1 MVKKQ
6 ASDIQTE
13 SPKKSG
19 GFKRIVFRLCV
30 LAIVAGV
37 GYGAWKNPQMLE
49 QIKGMFENKPKE
61 DVYQPQIN
69 SLKSQMQKLQMQ
81 LAQVSSQIKEP
92 DLSDVHDKMAAI
104 EKLNLNVIDSKADVA
119 AVLGVI
125 TRMDKVEQKLG
136 QALAVTDES
145 ALILTAA
152 MLVKDA
158 AERGGNF
165 EYEAGVLNNLV
176 GNNPKF
182 MAEAQKIEKFAKKG
196 IVSELVL
203 VQEFDKLYEGILV
216 KQKEDF
222 SKNWKERLNNKIQEI
237 VKIKKT
243 NVEEPGFVADE
254 GLAKVKALVDA
265 GKIKVAV
272 KEIAIL
278 QNDEWVNNTLLQEW
292 IAKVKDRQEFYAAI
306 RSISAQSLAAMKVKF
321 LKPAI

>member
-13 SPKKSG
+13 TPKKTG

-30 LAIVAGV
+30 LAVVAGV

-49 QIKGMFENKPKE
+49 QIKGVFESKPKE
-61 DVYQPQIN
+61 DIYQSQIN
-69 SLKSQMQKLQMQ
+69 ALKSQLQNLQNQ
-81 LAQVSSQIKEP
+81 LVQMASQIKEP

-104 EKLNLNVIDSKADVA
+104 EKMNLNVIDSKADVA
-119 AVLGVI
+119 AVLGVV

-182 MAEAQKIEKFAKKG
+182 APEAQKIEEFAKKG

-203 VQEFDKLYEGILV
+203 VQEFNKLYDGLLV
-216 KQKEDF
+216 EQKEDF

-243 NVEEPGFVADE
+243 NVDEPTFVADE
-254 GLAKVKALVDA
+254 GLVKVKALVDA
-265 GKIKVAV
+265 GRIKAAV
-272 KEIAIL
+272 KEIAML
-278 QNDEWVNNTLLQEW
+278 QNDEWVNNALLQDW
-292 IAKVKDRQEFYAAI
+292 VAKVKDRQEFYAAI

-321 LKPAI
+321 LKPVI

>member
-13 SPKKSG
+13 TPKKTG

-30 LAIVAGV
+30 LAVVAGV

-49 QIKGMFENKPKE
+49 QIKGVFESKPKE
-61 DVYQPQIN
+61 DIYQSQIN
-69 SLKSQMQKLQMQ
+69 ALKSQLQNLQNQ
-81 LAQVSSQIKEP
+81 LVQMASQIKEP

-104 EKLNLNVIDSKADVA
+104 EKMNLNVIDSKADVA
-119 AVLGVI
+119 AVLGVV

-182 MAEAQKIEKFAKKG
+182 APEAQKIEEFAKKG

-203 VQEFDKLYEGILV
+203 VQEFNKLYDGLLV
-216 KQKEDF
+216 EQKEDF
-222 SKNWKERLNNKIQEI
+222 GKNWKERLNNKIQEI

-243 NVEEPGFVADE
+243 NVDEPTFVADE
-254 GLAKVKALVDA
+254 GLVKVKALVDA
-265 GKIKVAV
+265 GRIKAAV
-272 KEIAIL
+272 KEIAML
-278 QNDEWVNNTLLQEW
+278 QNDEWVNNALLQDW
-292 IAKVKDRQEFYAAI
+292 VAKVKDRQEFYAAI